1 MDITEEHIY
10 EFAPFAATLGARFPV
25 LAANQVQAVLSTK
38 RELSTLGGGLHGGAI
53 MSICDLASAVC
64 AALNIEDGSV
74 WSTAES
80 TTYFL
85 RSIRNTA
92 TATATPLKI
101 GRSLIT
107 IRTEVHNEAN
117 ELCAHTTQMVHITR
131 SPPCSPT
138 SSPPTPPP

>member
-1 MDITEEHIY
+1 
-10 EFAPFAATLGARFPV
+10 
-25 LAANQVQAVLSTK
+25 
-38 RELSTLGGGLHGGAI
+38 
-53 MSICDLASAVC
+53 MSICDLASAVY

-117 ELCAHTTQMVHITR
+117 ELCAYTTQMVHITR
-131 SPPCSPT
+131 SPSGEVSAAQPAQ
-138 SSPPTPPP
+138 